1 MKIIQRLTL
10 VGLIICLFFLLGGS
24 IFPLSAKKVSIWYT
38 PGGVTPEA
46 EETWWKETIGLFE
59 KKYPDVDVELVVQS
73 LDTFIPA
80 FQSAAEARRG
90 PDLQYMWEGVWTLE
104 NVWAGYLAPVSD
116 YWNIEEIKKT
126 VIGYQSV
133 IWNDK
138 VWMIPGVHGQLE
150 SLAFVYNKELY
161 AKVGLD
167 PNKPLKVWDDLL
179 QACAKLKTAGITPMV
194 FGLKDGWG
202 GGWLFSSI
210 GKQTLDSPYEI
221 MAPLLGK
228 AKFTD
233 PKYATWWKKLYEL
246 KEKGYFNE
254 DIMSKNLFPSVELV
268 PAGKAAMTFS
278 SMGVMADYLVEKSEQ
293 VGVRFL
299 IPKWSDGKMADTT
312 TLITSG
318 GLAITA
324 WSDSKKESADFLK
337 FIHTPKRVNA
347 WYRMTGTLP
356 SSKNIDVDSLAY
368 GWQKEMY
375 RIARTNPGPWLED
388 WIPTQLDQEGVF
400 AGCQLIFTGGT
411 PEDAAKLMQD
421 VTEKIRTRKPDLVKN
436 YKIWMEMMAVK

>member
-10 VGLIICLFFLLGGS
+10 VGLITCLFFLLGGS
-24 IFPLSAKKVSIWYT
+24 IFPLSAKKISIWYT
-38 PGGVTPEA
+38 PGGVAPEA
-46 EETWWKETIGLFE
+46 EEAWWKETIGLFE
-59 KKYPDVDVELVVQS
+59 KKYPDVDVELVAQS
-73 LDTFIPA
+73 LDNFIPA

-90 PDLQYMWEGVWTLE
+90 PDLQYMWEGIWTLE

-116 YWNIEEIKKT
+116 YWDIEEIKKT
-126 VIGYQSV
+126 VIGCQSV

-138 VWMIPGVHGQLE
+138 VWMIPGVNGQLE

-167 PNKPLKVWDDLL
+167 PNKPIKTWDDLL
-179 QACAKLKTAGITPMV
+179 QACAKLKTAGIIPIA

-221 MAPLLGK
+221 MAPLLGE

-233 PKYATWWKKLYEL
+233 LEFATWWKKLNEL

-268 PAGKAAMTFS
+268 PTGKAAMTFS
-278 SMGVMADYLVEKSEQ
+278 SMGVMADFLVERGEQ
-293 VGVRFL
+293 VGVQFL

-318 GLAITA
+318 GFAITA

-337 FIHTPKRVNA
+337 FTHTPNRVNR
-347 WYRMTGTLP
+347 WYQLTGTLP
-356 SSKNIDVDSLAY
+356 SSKNVDIDSLAY

-375 RIARTNPGPWLED
+375 RIAQTNPGPWLED

-400 AGCQLIFTGGT
+400 VGCQLIFTGGT
-411 PEDAAKLMQD
+411 PEEAAKLMQD
-421 VTEKIRTRKPDLVKN
+421 VTDKIRTRRTDLVKN
-436 YKIWMEMMAVK
+436 YKIWMEMMVAK